1 MWSLSLNDRPTV
13 QDLLEV
19 QRFFNLPSP
28 ALVEK
33 DWFVMKALAA
43 ISQAETAPFQLVFSG
58 GTALS
63 RAHRLIRRMSED
75 IDLKVISRTP
85 TPRPALRRLRDTIT
99 TALLDAG
106 FQFEPENP
114 EHRESG
120 NASRYTLFRL
130 PYQPI
135 ARGQGSLRPEIQ
147 VEMAVWPLRL
157 PSVELPLIS
166 FVAEASKQS
175 PEVKTIACASISE
188 IIAEKFVALTRRAG
202 AELANAGGPRDATL
216 VRHIYDLHV
225 VRKHYKPA
233 EVIELAREIMLADVK
248 AYGHQ
253 FPAYRDDPIAET
265 IRAVAGLGGESYA
278 ERYGAFLRDMVYSD
292 ERPAFEAA
300 MTNLAEL
307 TAHLRRRVR

>member
-1 MWSLSLNDRPTV
+1 MWSSSLNDRPTV

-19 QRFFNLPSP
+19 QQFFSLPSP

-43 ISQAETAPFQLVFSG
+43 IGRAETAPFQLVFSG

-63 RAHRLIRRMSED
+63 RAYRLIRRMSED
-75 IDLKVISRTP
+75 IDLKVISP
-85 TPRPALRRLRDTIT
+85 SSVPRPALRSLRDTIT
-99 TALLDAG
+99 TALLKAG
-106 FQFEPENP
+106 FEFDPGNP

-166 FVAEASKQS
+166 FVAEASKQP
-175 PEVKTIACASISE
+175 PEVGAIACASISE

-216 VRHIYDLHV
+216 VRHIYDLYV
-225 VRKHYKPA
+225 VRKHYKPS
-233 EVIELAREIMLADVK
+233 EVIDLAREIMLADVK

-265 IRAVAGLGGESYA
+265 IRAVTGLGGESYA
-278 ERYGAFLRDMVYSD
+278 VRYGAFLRDMVYSD
-292 ERPAFEAA
+292 ERPAYDAA
-300 MTNLAEL
+300 MKNLAEL
-307 TAHLRRRVR
+307 TAYLRRKGR